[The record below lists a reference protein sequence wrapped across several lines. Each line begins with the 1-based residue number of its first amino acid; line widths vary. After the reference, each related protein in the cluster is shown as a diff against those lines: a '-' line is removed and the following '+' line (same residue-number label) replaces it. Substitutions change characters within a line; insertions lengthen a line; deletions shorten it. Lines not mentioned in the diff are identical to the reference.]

1 MPISEEIARIIMTG
15 GNSMDI
21 AAQARREG
29 VLDLRQSGLQGAA
42 RHHLARRSAGTT
54 NE

>member
-1 MPISEEIARIIMTG
+1 MQG

-29 VLDLRQSGLQGAA
+29 VSDLRRSGLNKVREGITSLHEIY
-42 RHHLARRSAGTT
+42 RVTV
-54 NE
+54 N